1 MTKSPVVLKYI
12 CCDDSMGIVRD
23 IWTEMQT
30 KNNLSG
36 TNDPRVL
43 CLRIWR
49 SQSQRE
55 QVGYYDSSLLDINL
69 LSRHDKNK
77 KDTDILLLVQDD
89 ITKWHGR
96 TKHTENNIF
105 SPECIRIF
113 RVASRCVR
121 RVWDIWDQYANRKC
135 KQEQVTQHCFLRNLE
150 VQIARTATE
159 LLWSSHPNHPFPKP
173 SKACQPQR
181 SQSECN
187 HGQ

>member
-1 MTKSPVVLKYI
+1 M
-12 CCDDSMGIVRD
+12 DRN
-23 IWTEMQT
+23 QT
-30 KNNLSG
+30 KNNLQSG

-159 LLWSSHPNHPFPKP
+159 LLWSSHPNHP
-173 SKACQPQR
+173 KAQTGHINR
-181 SQSECN
+181 KASAIMDSNEQSWLN
-187 HGQ
+187 HLLS